1 MDTVLKTKVTD
12 LLMQEAHYST
22 DSKYR
27 LTITLFL
34 QKNSTIDIWEGP
46 KYNLESIKT
55 QVQIFCKKVQN
66 LLWDA
71 AKYFNPFL
79 AIVPVLY
86 HLKIPENQRQE
97 HWLEMG

>member
-34 QKNSTIDIWEGP
+34 QKNSTIDI
-46 KYNLESIKT
+46 
-55 QVQIFCKKVQN
+55 
-66 LLWDA
+66 
-71 AKYFNPFL
+71 
-79 AIVPVLY
+79 
-86 HLKIPENQRQE
+86 
-97 HWLEMG
+97 

>member
-46 KYNLESIKT
+46 KYTLESIKNT
-55 QVQIFCKKVQN
+55 STNFLQKSTKSTLRCRKIF
-66 LLWDA
+66 
-71 AKYFNPFL
+71 
-79 AIVPVLY
+79 
-86 HLKIPENQRQE
+86 
-97 HWLEMG
+97 